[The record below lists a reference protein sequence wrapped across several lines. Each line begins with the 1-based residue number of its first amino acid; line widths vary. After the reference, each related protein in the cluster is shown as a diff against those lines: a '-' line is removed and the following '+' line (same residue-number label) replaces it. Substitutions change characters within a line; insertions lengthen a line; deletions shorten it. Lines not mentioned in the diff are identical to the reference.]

1 MSKQEQTAQEQE
13 PMPTRDTAHEPTQTD
28 AAPEPEA
35 PKPEAGGDEI
45 ERLQQAL
52 TDARAEVEVQRNE
65 VLRLHAEMDNLR
77 KRVEKDVQN
86 AHKYALERFVEGLLP
101 VVDSLEMGLEA
112 AARDE
117 ASVDTIREGTEMT
130 LRMMLQALEKNGV
143 EVVSPE
149 GERFDPDLHQ
159 AMSMQPDDGEPN
171 RVVGVMQKGYR
182 LNGRVVRPAL
192 VVVSKPA

>member
-1 MSKQEQTAQEQE
+1 MSKKEQHPQEQE
-13 PMPTRDTAHEPTQTD
+13 SAVEQGSAPVEEPSV
-28 AAPEPEA
+28 AAEEPVA
-35 PKPEAGGDEI
+35 EAGEVDLE
-45 ERLQQAL
+45 
-52 TDARAEVEVQRNE
+52 TMARALADAQEEAEAQRNE
-65 VLRLHAEMDNLR
+65 VLRLHAEMENLR

-101 VVDSLEMGLEA
+101 VVDSLEMGLDA
-112 AARDE
+112 ATREDA
-117 ASVDTIREGTEMT
+117 AVDTIREGTEMT
-130 LRMMLQALEKNGV
+130 LNMMRQVLEKHGV
-143 EVVSPE
+143 EAVAPE

-159 AMSMQPDDGEPN
+159 AMSMQPDEGEPN